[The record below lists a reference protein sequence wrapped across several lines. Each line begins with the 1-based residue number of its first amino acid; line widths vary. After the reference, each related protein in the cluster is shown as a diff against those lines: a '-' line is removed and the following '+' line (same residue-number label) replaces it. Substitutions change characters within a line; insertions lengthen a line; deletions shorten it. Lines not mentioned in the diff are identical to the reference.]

1 MSKVWTGELMG
12 WVNTCSDLNWW
23 DLSFMKVIH
32 LCALLG
38 TNLRHLLKYGKH
50 FPWLQ
55 QLQKCKN
62 SSFWDVMAAIKQI
75 WVLSAISITLTQ
87 TAHFTRHFRVL
98 LNLPSLGEGHERQKV
113 TNNRL
118 QLVCMQWRYVADYLS
133 KIARPRKMKNA
144 HFLCNVQKWRTVII
158 LYFVLHTLSL
168 LLFIAVFFLEFYE
181 VFLFM

>member
-38 TNLRHLLKYGKH
+38 TYLRHLIKYGKH

-55 QLQKCKN
+55 QLQKCK
-62 SSFWDVMAAIKQI
+62 MAAIKQI
-75 WVLSAISITLTQ
+75 WVLSAISITLIQ
-87 TAHFTRHFRVL
+87 TAHFIRNFRVL

-133 KIARPRKMKNA
+133 KNCKAEKNEKCTLLVLMYRSEGLSL
-144 HFLCNVQKWRTVII
+144 FYI
-158 LYFVLHTLSL
+158 LYCILCHCYYL
-168 LLFIAVFFLEFYE
+168 LPFSF
-181 VFLFM
+181 